1 MLLPTVF
8 SVLLAAQG
16 VPDGRAFRA
25 TLKTAERATDDRI
38 QQMTSRTPFA
48 LLGNTRGA
56 YLSGYGAVFTLEV
69 NLVPVAAISPFR
81 PPYSPPEIKTLNQQ
95 KREKLA
101 SLRAAI
107 RQLLIE
113 QAGVLTL
120 VPPAEK
126 IAIVVTLFNFSWE
139 DTTGLPS
146 QVVMQAS
153 RQTLLDLQA
162 RRAGPD
168 AQERAIEVRDF

>member
-1 MLLPTVF
+1 MLPLTVF
-8 SVLLAAQG
+8 ALLLAAQG
-16 VPDGRAFRA
+16 APDGRAIRA
-25 TLKTAERATDDRI
+25 TLKSAERATDDRI

-69 NLVPVAAISPFR
+69 NLVPVAGISPFR
-81 PPYSPPEIKTLNQQ
+81 PAYSVQEIKALNQQ

-101 SLRAAI
+101 SLKAAI
-107 RQLLIE
+107 RQLLVE
-113 QAGVLTL
+113 QAGALTL

-126 IAIVVTLFNFSWE
+126 IAIVVTLFNFNWE

-146 QVVMQAS
+146 QIVMQAS

-168 AQERAIEVRDF
+168 AQERAIEVKDF